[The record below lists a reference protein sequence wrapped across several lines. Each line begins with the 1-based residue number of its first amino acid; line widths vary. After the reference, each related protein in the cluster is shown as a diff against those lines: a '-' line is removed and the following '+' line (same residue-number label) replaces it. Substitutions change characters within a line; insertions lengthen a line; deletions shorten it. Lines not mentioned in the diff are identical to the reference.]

1 MDGDKRNIKD
11 SRLLDD
17 LRRWL
22 TIEKKV
28 KYFEIDVPDRNIS
41 KKNIEDMITF
51 DYLDYTFSII
61 QFKKS

>member
-28 KYFEIDVPDRNIS
+28 KYFEIDVADRNIS